1 MYFITIFWKKNFD
14 VIMQT
19 YSDSYLL
26 YWEFQKGQEGE
37 DTLSSQGLL
46 TLQKHPQGLPFS
58 TSPSGMA
65 APAKSALPLV
75 FLTKPQETAA
85 FPSDVLTKS
94 CRHTDTQLPACSAAV
109 QTWGVSDPPLE

>member
-1 MYFITIFWKKNFD
+1 MSRCPKEPQSTGRGPAIPAAQVKCVTC
-14 VIMQT
+14 
-19 YSDSYLL
+19 
-26 YWEFQKGQEGE
+26 QKGQEGE

-46 TLQKHPQGLPFS
+46 TLQKHPQGLPFA

-75 FLTKPQETAA
+75 LLTKPQETAA

-109 QTWGVSDPPLE
+109 QTWGGSQILH